1 MYKKLAL
8 AAFCALFAAPYAA
21 FAQEA
26 PAPGLVTRDYK
37 VATSGEYFTATDL
50 HLIRHGEDVIGVY
63 GENGH
68 ISGKLVDN
76 RVDGTWK
83 DPRGTGWLTLY
94 LAADHKSFNGEWGYH
109 GKKPEGK
116 LIGQQLSMEED

>member
-21 FAQEA
+21 FAKDA
-26 PAPGLVTRDYK
+26 PLGLVTRDYK
-37 VATSGEYFTATDL
+37 VATSGEYFTSTDL
-50 HLIRHGEDVIGVY
+50 HLIRHGQDLIGVY

-76 RVDGTWK
+76 RVDATWK
-83 DPRGTGWLTLY
+83 DPRGTGWLTLH

-109 GKKPEGK
+109 GKKP
-116 LIGQQLSMEED
+116 

>member
-1 MYKKLAL
+1 MYKKLAF
-8 AAFCALFAAPYAA
+8 AALCAVFAAPHAA
-21 FAQEA
+21 FAQEYTVL
-26 PAPGLVTRDYK
+26 GLVTRDYK
-37 VATSGEYFTATDL
+37 VATTGEYFTRSDL
-50 HLIRHGEDVIGVY
+50 HLIRSGDAVIGVY

-68 ISGKLVDN
+68 ISGKVVGN

-94 LAADHKSFNGEWGYH
+94 LGSEEKTFDGEWGYH

-116 LIGQQLSMEED
+116 LIGQQLSQEQD